1 MLLVWTR
8 LSFLHNKHL
17 KSPVKKL
24 CSRVLT
30 TYKQIMTQAIDT
42 YNFDEYIELLLEYSF
57 ALLFYYKY
65 SQCESIIRHCASLLK
80 MKMEFTGKL
89 GRRTKYQV
97 FDTPLLV
104 MDLVRQ

>member
-1 MLLVWTR
+1 
-8 LSFLHNKHL
+8 
-17 KSPVKKL
+17 VKKL
-24 CSRVLT
+24 CSTVLSN
-30 TYKQIMTQAIDT
+30 YRQILAQAIDHI
-42 YNFDEYIELLLEYSF
+42 NFDEYIELLLEYSF

-65 SQCESIIRHCASLLK
+65 SQCESIIRHCAVLLK

-104 MDLVRQ
+104 MDLVKHDEKEKE